1 MLDTS
6 RKHLTVECC
15 MLDCAKETDGCF
27 FACGLDRFS
36 GYLLFFLI
44 KSPRKYIV
52 PLNWVRKT
60 EYQNL
65 LVGCFGHFLASCEC
79 GLVFR
84 MFVFCPPTSCLN

>member
-1 MLDTS
+1 MVASL
-6 RKHLTVECC
+6 HVV
-15 MLDCAKETDGCF
+15 
-27 FACGLDRFS
+27 LDRFS

-65 LVGCFGHFLASCEC
+65 LVGCFGHFLASCDC
-79 GLVFR
+79 GLF
-84 MFVFCPPTSCLN
+84 FVCSFFDPLLLV

>member
-1 MLDTS
+1 MLGTN
-6 RKHLTVECC
+6 RKHLTVTCC
-15 MLDCAKETDGCF
+15 IAKKKKVVDF
-27 FACGLDRFS
+27 LHVVLNRFIS
-36 GYLLFFLI
+36 YLLFFLS

-65 LVGCFGHFLASCEC
+65 LVGCFGHFLGGCDC

-84 MFVFCPPTSCLN
+84 MFVICPLNLLFV